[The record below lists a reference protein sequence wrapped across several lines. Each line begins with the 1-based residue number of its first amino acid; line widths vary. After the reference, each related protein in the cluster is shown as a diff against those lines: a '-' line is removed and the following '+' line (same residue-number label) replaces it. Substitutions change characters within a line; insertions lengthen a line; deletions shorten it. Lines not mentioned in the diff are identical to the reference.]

1 MEVVSNQELA
11 EFFERLTG
19 TIEGLGAK
27 LAPPGNGCA
36 QEYFSREEAA
46 EYLRMGTTKL
56 DAHTKTGEIRRAK
69 LGHGPKATVLYR
81 KQDLDAFVESCLE
94 MDKAEARKHIRR

>member
-11 EFFERLTG
+11 EYFERLTG

-27 LAPPGNGCA
+27 LAPPGNGSA

-56 DAHTKTGEIRRAK
+56 DAHTKAWDIRRAK
-69 LGHGPKATVLYR
+69 LGDGPKATVLYR
-81 KQDLDAFVESCLE
+81 KKDLDAFVESRLE
-94 MDKAEARKHIRR
+94 MDKAEARKHIRK